1 MPKLKKE
8 SIMGRY
14 YASND
19 EINAAMWCV
28 KNNIKV
34 SPLKKSYTEDVW
46 YIEITI
52 NGKTHKSPGAYGKL
66 VVWEKMYEF
75 YLYYYNK

>member
-1 MPKLKKE
+1 MPKLKKK
-8 SIMGRY
+8 SIMGKY
-14 YASND
+14 YATYD
-19 EINAAMWCV
+19 EMNAAMWCV

-46 YIEITI
+46 YIEIAI
-52 NGKTHKSPGAYGKL
+52 NGKTHKSPEAYGK
-66 VVWEKMYEF
+66 VFVWEKMYEF

>member
-34 SPLKKSYTEDVW
+34 SPLKKSYTEDVC
-46 YIEITI
+46 T
-52 NGKTHKSPGAYGKL
+52 L
-66 VVWEKMYEF
+66 R
-75 YLYYYNK
+75 